1 MKQQERKK
9 ERKKD
14 RMFTFLPKEWDFVLG
29 KKRTRTTCFHT
40 RAVLCVGHF
49 GSAVTILD
57 KRVVSWRA
65 KMEMGFFLP
74 VSQHAWRRV
83 LVRRQAADGEV
94 RCDVG

>member
-1 MKQQERKK
+1 
-9 ERKKD
+9 
-14 RMFTFLPKEWDFVLG
+14 MFTFLPKEWDFVLG

-65 KMEMGFFLP
+65 KMEVGFFP
-74 VSQHAWRRV
+74 A
-83 LVRRQAADGEV
+83 RQSTRLASG
-94 RCDVG
+94 VGASAGC